1 MARYQRFQT
10 SLRMH
15 VKLCCSCVP
24 VSLCKMLSLF
34 LKVGSFGLCKQCM
47 WRVVVVCVQC
57 TCGVW
62 SWCVF
67 SAHVACGW
75 MWWLFVQDCFGLF
88 GADFNEQV
96 LAWFSEFLQLPVTI
110 GVSQSKSKIHQIY
123 FGGK

>member
-1 MARYQRFQT
+1 MACGRG
-10 SLRMH
+10 
-15 VKLCCSCVP
+15 VCSVH
-24 VSLCKMLSLF
+24 
-34 LKVGSFGLCKQCM
+34 M
-47 WRVVVVCVQC
+47 WCVVVVCVQC

-67 SAHVACGW
+67 SAHVVCGW
-75 MWWLFVQDCFGLF
+75 IWWLFVQDCFGLF

-110 GVSQSKSKIHQIY
+110 GVSQSKSKIHRIY